1 MSHSKGPR
9 QQLSDI
15 NVQHPSSQRD
25 KGGKCR
31 RERSRVKFQTTSVFS
46 NVSPVCCACFP
57 WPPHTHTQLF
67 LLFPPASLYVRMLHY
82 VALIT
87 KTQHVLPCC
96 VPAWLP
102 DCPTVAAATVAE
114 VDHQAEWLNAAVI
127 AATCNATVAFP
138 PPCSGSGWHKS

>member
-1 MSHSKGPR
+1 MCP
-9 QQLSDI
+9 LSA
-15 NVQHPSSQRD
+15 VP
-25 KGGKCR
+25 
-31 RERSRVKFQTTSVFS
+31 
-46 NVSPVCCACFP
+46 VSPGSP
-57 WPPHTHTQLF
+57 THTHTHTHTA
-67 LLFPPASLYVRMLHY
+67 LLTVPPASLYVRMLHY

-138 PPCSGSGWHKS
+138 PPARAAGGTKVKTLRQQ

>member
-1 MSHSKGPR
+1 MCP
-9 QQLSDI
+9 LSA
-15 NVQHPSSQRD
+15 VP
-25 KGGKCR
+25 
-31 RERSRVKFQTTSVFS
+31 
-46 NVSPVCCACFP
+46 VSPGSP
-57 WPPHTHTQLF
+57 THTHTHTHTA
-67 LLFPPASLYVRMLHY
+67 LLTVPPASLYVRMLHY

-138 PPCSGSGWHKS
+138 PGRAAGGTKVKTLRQQ

>member
-1 MSHSKGPR
+1 MCP
-9 QQLSDI
+9 LSA
-15 NVQHPSSQRD
+15 VP
-25 KGGKCR
+25 
-31 RERSRVKFQTTSVFS
+31 
-46 NVSPVCCACFP
+46 VSPG
-57 WPPHTHTQLF
+57 PHTRTHTQLF

-102 DCPTVAAATVAE
+102 GCPTVAAATVAE

-127 AATCNATVAFP
+127 AATCNATVAFSP
-138 PPCSGSGWHKS
+138 PLGQRVAQKLKHCGSNKNNIRFSFGLVAFGTGSCTGYNSPSHHPAGTLHGPE